1 MNTPVNDSYADWAR
15 HFGLSTLNPALIAE
29 FRIAGFAKVPVI
41 KRDHVEAREDIGALT
56 VIVTDPIYFGD
67 QEKLGQGVGIFSG
80 ISIHLKDFDDEGYTG
95 PMPFSIDRGDS
106 RKTLRKKLGKPN
118 DSDDEDC
125 WDEWIIDGLEVT
137 AMYSED
143 FNDLMTLTVYL
154 PEEED

>member
-1 MNTPVNDSYADWAR
+1 MKTPANANYADWAR
-15 HFGLSTLNPALIAE
+15 HFGQSTLNPELIAE
-29 FRIAGFAKVPVI
+29 YQAAGIAKVPI
-41 KRDHVEAREDIGALT
+41 IGRDDVEESEDVGALT
-56 VIVTDPIYFGD
+56 VTVTDPSLFGNT
-67 QEKLGQGVGIFSG
+67 EKLGQGVGIFSG
-80 ISIHLKDFDDEGYTG
+80 IAIHLKDFGDEGYAG
-95 PMPFSIDRGDS
+95 AMPFSIDRGDS

-118 DSDDEDC
+118 ISDEDEF